1 MRPINFQCY
10 LYMDLY
16 YSLWFMMI
24 GSFIIQYFVMSI
36 IMTNSISNITFSLG
50 KFYISVIMA
59 LLMGLLEI
67 CMYDYHMYQMNSAI
81 SAPYYLALLFSLF
94 IFLYLYQNQ
103 IYIDDEDYLR
113 EMIEHHSMAL
123 LTSEEILQKTQS
135 DRVKKLA
142 ENIVSTQNAEIN
154 YMKQML

>member
-1 MRPINFQCY
+1 MRSINFQCY

-36 IMTNSISNITFSLG
+36 IMSNSISNITFSLG

-59 LLMGLLEI
+59 LLMGLLEV
-67 CMYDYHMYQMNSAI
+67 CMYDYHMYKMRSVI
-81 SAPYYLALLFSLF
+81 SSPYYLVILFSLF
-94 IFLYLYQNQ
+94 VFLYLYRNQ
-103 IYIDDEDYLR
+103 IYIEDEDYLR

-123 LTSEEILQKTQS
+123 LTSDEILQKTQS

-142 ENIVSTQNAEIN
+142 ENIISTQNAEIN
-154 YMKQML
+154 YMRQLI